1 MPQTHE
7 TDTCEVL
14 VVRNLNVA
22 FRQQD
27 APEVQAV
34 RQLSFSL
41 RRGETLAI
49 VGESGSGKSVTALA
63 LMRLLD
69 AASSEVSS
77 EGLWLRRRNRQVIA
91 LNEQTDAEMRRV
103 RGADLAMIFQ
113 EPMTSLNPVLTIEE
127 QIAEGLLIH
136 ESCTPAERHE
146 KVLAIMHEVELP
158 DPEKLCN
165 KYPQQPSGKHLPYGT
180 SDNRQ
185 RSTSCR
191 LVPVHCRLCARFS
204 T

>member
-1 MPQTHE
+1 MSQTHE

-69 AASSEVSS
+69 AASS
-77 EGLWLRRRNRQVIA
+77 
-91 LNEQTDAEMRRV
+91 
-103 RGADLAMIFQ
+103 
-113 EPMTSLNPVLTIEE
+113 
-127 QIAEGLLIH
+127 
-136 ESCTPAERHE
+136 
-146 KVLAIMHEVELP
+146 
-158 DPEKLCN
+158 
-165 KYPQQPSGKHLPYGT
+165 
-180 SDNRQ
+180 
-185 RSTSCR
+185 
-191 LVPVHCRLCARFS
+191 
-204 T
+204 

>member
-1 MPQTHE
+1 MSQTHE

-69 AASSEVSS
+69 AASSEVNS

-113 EPMTSLNPVLTIEE
+113 EPMTSLNPVFTIGE
-127 QIAEGLLIH
+127 QIAESLRLHQGWGAKALRAAKKMLDQVRIPGRKRC
-136 ESCTPAERHE
+136 SRAIRTSSPA
-146 KVLAIMHEVELP
+146 A
-158 DPEKLCN
+158 
-165 KYPQQPSGKHLPYGT
+165 
-180 SDNRQ
+180 
-185 RSTSCR
+185 
-191 LVPVHCRLCARFS
+191 CARG
-204 T
+204 